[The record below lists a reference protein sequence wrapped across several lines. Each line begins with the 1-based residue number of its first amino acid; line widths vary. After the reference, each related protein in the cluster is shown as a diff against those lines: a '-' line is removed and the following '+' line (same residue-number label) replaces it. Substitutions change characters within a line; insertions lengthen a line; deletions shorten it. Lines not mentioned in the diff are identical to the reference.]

1 MDFITIDF
9 ETATSERCSP
19 CEIGLTF
26 VKDNK
31 IVESKSWL
39 IKPYSFPYFD
49 PFNVLIHGITP
60 EDVKNEPEFPEIWR
74 IIKPMIE
81 NKFLLAHNAGF
92 DFSVLRWT
100 LDYYNLDFPEL
111 QYACSYI
118 ISKKVW
124 QGLPAYDLKTLCQIN
139 KINLKHHKAESDSKA
154 CAELTIKALEL
165 SGTNSI
171 EEFPDKLKTSIGRL
185 YNGGYN
191 PSNTKREYK
200 AKDLSK
206 IVGDP
211 SKHNIESVFHGRT
224 VVFTGTLSSMIRS
237 EAQQIITDIGG
248 INANSITKNTD
259 FLVVGHQDYRIVGED
274 GMSSKQEKAIK
285 LIEKGSELE
294 IVSESEF
301 LKSI

>member
-1 MDFITIDF
+1 
-9 ETATSERCSP
+9 
-19 CEIGLTF
+19 
-26 VKDNK
+26 
-31 IVESKSWL
+31 
-39 IKPYSFPYFD
+39 
-49 PFNVLIHGITP
+49 
-60 EDVKNEPEFPEIWR
+60 VKNEPEFPEIWR